1 MATGLMSESFKR
13 LHTILDDVDN
23 VTLVNNLIKEGL
35 KEFNHKTL
43 LITIPFS
50 VIVHISF
57 MINSYV
63 DVDKSIVDLYFNELE
78 HKNHQKK
85 MLILNSLFKKNLFK
99 NVKVERHLLT
109 EYYLILCDILKHTKE
124 KFNETL
130 LEYIEYV
137 ENNDN
142 EGKYL
147 LAANFSKHL
156 NEETNRII
164 YYNEQTYSKPVY
176 SRIIYKTDNKDE
188 NENEDKLFLWM
199 TEEKK

>member
-109 EYYLILCDILKHTKE
+109 EYYLILCEILNKTKE

-130 LEYIEYV
+130 LEYMEYV

-142 EGKYL
+142 EAKYL